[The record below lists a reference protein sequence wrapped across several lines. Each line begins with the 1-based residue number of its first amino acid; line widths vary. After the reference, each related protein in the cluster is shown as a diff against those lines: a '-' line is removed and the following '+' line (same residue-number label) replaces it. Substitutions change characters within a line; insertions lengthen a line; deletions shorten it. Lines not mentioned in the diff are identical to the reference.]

1 MRKVRQAGCQDTQAE
16 ATQVNNREVIR
27 VNNNQGV
34 IRVGSPVAGTRVS
47 NPEVTRVGS
56 PEAGTRVRLLRVQE
70 PRPADTPEDNPR

>member
-27 VNNNQGV
+27 VNTQGAT
-34 IRVGSPVAGTRVS
+34 RVASPVAGIRVS

-70 PRPADTPEDNPR
+70 PRPAGTPEDNPR